1 MGAIMPGTANRRQ
14 QLEEARLRHQLELQS
29 QQIEQVF
36 EQHQLTAQVAGG
48 SVQPR
53 AISFDLQT
61 LATGWERLLGLKQ
74 DLMTALGTSGVQISR
89 EDGSW
94 RLQVVRPEEPPVGLL
109 DLLALLDGTVPPTT
123 AVLGLAEDGQ
133 PVLLNFSAAHI
144 THVLLAGQENAG
156 KTVLLRSLALSLA
169 LLNKQSQLQLLVIDT
184 AERREREEGAE
195 TAVSLD
201 PLNYLPHLLQDVVQT
216 AEDADALLAFLVQ
229 EMTYRQT
236 NKVAKPVIVVLIDN
250 VVTLLRTGDNEQA
263 QSVRQSLLRLVQRG
277 ADVGIHLVLGTSRP
291 EARELDDL
299 RKLDLTVRLV
309 GRVHDAQEALVA
321 TGLPGTQAEYLLGKG
336 DFLAVDSP
344 CPVHFQ
350 AAFVNDYEFH
360 LSLRQLHAQQPRL
373 LAQPFTLRVEL
384 PSEPAV
390 SQQPF
395 ALNDLGE
402 VSFAETA
409 TTKNGRFY
417 DQPPHDPPP
426 PDVADDLLPLPTTKP
441 NGRSRRSRS
450 VNQPQPEPL
459 HMDDDLLPLPPV
471 VEANS
476 QPEEPTIAIED
487 WLPVA
492 EAKPSG
498 RTRSKPVTLQVL
510 DEMDDLLPLPTTKPN
525 GRSPMAVRKRP
536 FVTQN
541 QSNKEQSD
549 DGTGDAVAG

>member
-1 MGAIMPGTANRRQ
+1 MGDIMPETANRRQ

-36 EQHQLTAQVAGG
+36 DQHQLTAQVAGG

-61 LATGWERLLGLKQ
+61 LATGWGRLMGLKQ
-74 DLMTALGTSGVQISR
+74 DLMTALGTSSVQISR
-89 EDGSW
+89 EEGSW

-109 DLLALLDGTVPPTT
+109 DLLALLDRTVPSTT

-133 PVLLNFSAAHI
+133 PVLLNFSDPHV

-184 AERREREEGAE
+184 AERRERGEGTE

-216 AEDADALLAFLVQ
+216 VDDADALLAFLVQ

-250 VVTLLRTGDNEQA
+250 VVTLLRTGDDAQT
-263 QSVRQSLLRLVQRG
+263 QSVHESLLRLVQRG
-277 ADVGIHLVLGTSRP
+277 AEVGIHLVLGTSRP

-299 RKLDLTVRLV
+299 RKLDLAVRLV

-321 TGLPGTQAEYLLGKG
+321 TGLPGTQAEYLLGQG
-336 DFLAVDSP
+336 DFLAVDAP
-344 CPVHFQ
+344 YPVHFQ

-360 LSLRQLHAQQPRL
+360 MSLRQLHARQPRL

-384 PSEPAV
+384 PPEPAV
-390 SQQPF
+390 TQQPF
-395 ALNDLGE
+395 SLNDLGE
-402 VSFAETA
+402 VSFAPPVETVLQPLPEPLDVIDDLLPLPP
-409 TTKNGRFY
+409 TKPNGRSRAAHAAN
-417 DQPPHDPPP
+417 QPQSESLEM
-426 PDVADDLLPLPTTKP
+426 ADDLLPLPSLERGDQPDIAIADWLPVPEVKP
-441 NGRSRRSRS
+441 NGRG
-450 VNQPQPEPL
+450 Q
-459 HMDDDLLPLPPV
+459 
-471 VEANS
+471 
-476 QPEEPTIAIED
+476 
-487 WLPVA
+487 
-492 EAKPSG
+492 
-498 RTRSKPVTLQVL
+498 TRAKPVTLQML
-510 DEMDDLLPLPTTKPN
+510 DEVDDLLPLPTAKPN
-525 GRSPMAVRKRP
+525 GRSPKAVRKRP
-536 FVTQN
+536 FVTRN
-541 QSNKEQSD
+541 QPNKEQSD